1 MIEEPQ
7 IFLLIAVL
15 SLFLKNLVS
24 KDRLGPIYPVV
35 LRLRYVG
42 VAVHEIA
49 HYIMSLAVGRI
60 PKNIEIKW
68 RHQGTRNP
76 HGRVE
81 DERSFSFLQAFI
93 TALAPLY
100 ISTWLIFLS
109 LEVMFNPDLVP
120 VLRISAGFFCIS
132 LFLGAAP
139 SSGDFRY
146 TTQAFRRDP
155 AFSTYQVILVCFSG
169 MILWGLLI
177 FTQVTFF
184 LDVFYYLA
192 TAVIYLILRFSLI
205 GIRKLFIILSTRD
218 FRKSSRK
225 KTRRF
230 ARRHYKPKKPP
241 KLR

>member
-1 MIEEPQ
+1 MIEEPYV
-7 IFLLIAVL
+7 LLIIAVL
-15 SLFLKNLVS
+15 SLFLKNLLS

-60 PKNIEIKW
+60 PKSIDIKW
-68 RHQGTRNP
+68 RHEGIRNP

-81 DERSFSFLQAFI
+81 DERPYSFLQAFI

-120 VLRISAGFFCIS
+120 VLRISAGLFCLS
-132 LFLGAAP
+132 LLFGAAP

-146 TTQAFRRDP
+146 TIQAFNRAP

-177 FTQVTFF
+177 LTQVTFF

-192 TAVIYLILRFSLI
+192 IAVVYLVLRFSLI
-205 GIRKLFIILSTRD
+205 GIRKLFNALSLRD
-218 FRKSSRK
+218 FKKSSRK
-225 KTRRF
+225 KARRF